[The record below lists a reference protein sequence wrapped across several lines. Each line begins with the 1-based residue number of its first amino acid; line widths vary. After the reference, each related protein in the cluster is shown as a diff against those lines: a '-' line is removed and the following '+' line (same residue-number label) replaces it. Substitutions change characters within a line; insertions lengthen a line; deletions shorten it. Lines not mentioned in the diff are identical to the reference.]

1 MPVKIYRPTS
11 PGRRDMSVTTFET
24 ITRTQ
29 PERTLTMALPRKGGR
44 NNQGRITVRHRGGG
58 HKRRYRIIDFK
69 RERWGAPARVA
80 SIEYDPNRS
89 ARIALLE
96 YEDGEKRYIIAPLGV
111 QVGDT
116 LESGSRADIR
126 PGNALPIRNIPL
138 GTQIHNIELYP
149 GRGAQ
154 LVRSAGVSAQLVAK
168 EGPRA
173 QVRLPSSE
181 VRFIDMDCLA
191 TIGQVSNP
199 DHSNISLGKAGPP
212 PLDGHSAF
220 RSRRCHGPGLPPT
233 RRRRGTFAH
242 RHARPQ
248 DTVGAARS
256 WQAYPPQQAHR
267 QVYHPA
273 QQQTPQLTEIR
284 TLCAP
289 IWFGPNVALEEIRWD
304 VA

>member
-11 PGRRDMSVTTFET
+11 PGRRDMSVSTFET

-58 HKRRYRIIDFK
+58 HKRRYRIVDFK

-96 YEDGEKRYIIAPLGV
+96 YEDGEKRYIVAPLGV

-116 LESGSRADIR
+116 LESGPTADIR

-181 VRFIDMDCLA
+181 VRYIDMDCLA

-199 DHSNISLGKAGPP
+199 DHSNISLGKAGRRRWMGIRPSVRGVAMDP
-212 PLDGHSAF
+212 SSHPHGGGEG
-220 RSRRCHGPGLPPT
+220 RSPIGMPGPKTPWGQPALGKRT
-233 RRRRGTFAH
+233 RRNKRTGKYIIRRSSK
-242 RHARPQ
+242 RR
-248 DTVGAARS
+248 
-256 WQAYPPQQAHR
+256 
-267 QVYHPA
+267 
-273 QQQTPQLTEIR
+273 
-284 TLCAP
+284 
-289 IWFGPNVALEEIRWD
+289 N
-304 VA
+304 